1 MAEGDDTGSNEQK
14 AVAKGKGSLAINA
27 AKYANVT
34 VYQPGQEQK
43 ETTRERINELAQKHV
58 EDANK
63 LEEEIREFVK
73 NRRTNDEVYILSQKA
88 ANELESLNIERA
100 KISIELA
107 SETQVHQNLMQ
118 ELSSY
123 SSLKLMWGRAEL
135 LDGEIDS
142 AKETF
147 LSIGSMLKHFSPLEA
162 ARYLKDAGRT
172 CFNHG
177 QSYGGPALWH
187 SVDIFKRASRY
198 IRRKDDPQEWAKIKN
213 YLGESYRLLGR
224 RNVGSQYHSWLDSA
238 IKQYRSSLAVLR
250 TDGNAYETAMV
261 NANIALAYSYK
272 GRFDDQKVGL
282 INLKTSCE
290 LFEDTLAELPSVEH
304 DLFAAKICHY
314 LGNGFGEIGIRSSGH
329 EKAEYLQKSIKSYE
343 ASLENKSFC
352 ENAERR
358 ANTLNN
364 LSNAIVQ
371 LCSISP
377 RFASLDR
384 LFYAKG
390 CCDEALQVR
399 VKERFPLE
407 FAQTSTNL
415 ANAYLILSRVLSED
429 SATYLRLA
437 QRKCNDAQQFRSP
450 NEVPLDWAETKLL
463 QGEISEEF
471 GRVVGEGA
479 GELYENPVK
488 IYTEV
493 LNVVQDANVPYYRD
507 LAGQR
512 LKAVQS

>member
-1 MAEGDDTGSNEQK
+1 MAEGDDRGSNEQK

-34 VYQPGQEQK
+34 VYQRGQEQK
-43 ETTRERINELAQKHV
+43 ESTSERVTEFLQKHV
-58 EDANK
+58 EDAGK
-63 LEEEIREFVK
+63 LEEEIRDFTR
-73 NRRTNDEVYILSQKA
+73 NRRTRDEVYILTQKA
-88 ANELESLNIERA
+88 ANELEALNIARA
-100 KISIELA
+100 KMSIELA
-107 SETQVHQNLMQ
+107 SETQVDQNLMQ

-142 AKETF
+142 AIETF

-162 ARYLKDAGRT
+162 ARYLRDAGRT

-187 SVDIFKRASRY
+187 SVDIFKRATRY
-198 IRRKDDPQEWAKIKN
+198 IRKKDDPQEWAMIKN
-213 YLGESYRLLGR
+213 YLGESYRLMGR
-224 RNVGSQYHSWLDSA
+224 RNVGSQYHIWLDSA

-250 TDGNAYETAMV
+250 ADGNAYETAMV

-272 GRFDDQKVGL
+272 GRFDDQKIGL

-290 LFEDTLAELPSVEH
+290 LFEDTLGELPSVDH
-304 DLFAAKICHY
+304 DLLAAKVCHY
-314 LGNGFGEIGIRSSGH
+314 LGNGYGEIGIRSTGD
-329 EKAEYLQKSIKSYE
+329 EKADYLQKSIKCYE
-343 ASLENKSFC
+343 ASLENNSFC
-352 ENAERR
+352 ESAERR

-364 LSNAIVQ
+364 LSNAIVH
-371 LCSISP
+371 LCSISSC
-377 RFASLDR
+377 FSSLDR
-384 LFYAKG
+384 VFYAKN

-415 ANAYLILSRVLSED
+415 ANAYLILSRVSSKD
-429 SATYLRLA
+429 SVTYLRLA
-437 QRKCNDAQQFRSP
+437 QRKCNDAQQIRSLD
-450 NEVPLDWAETKLL
+450 EVPLDWAETRLL
-463 QGEISEEF
+463 QGEISEEL
-471 GRVVGEGA
+471 GRVAGEGV
-479 GELYENPVK
+479 GELYEDPVK
-488 IYTEV
+488 IYSEV
-493 LNVVQDANVPYYRD
+493 LSVVQGANVPYYRD

-512 LKAVQS
+512 LKAIQS